1 MTVLSRK
8 KILFGALVL
17 VLLTVVVWMST
28 RRTTDVFGAVET
40 VTVKPGEFGVEVFAV
55 GEIDSEKSITISSG
69 LREDGKIVF
78 LIDDGSRVAK
88 GDILV
93 RFDPSPFEQVVDEL
107 TAKMNEWN
115 ALVAAQQQSLEW
127 EKIQAERE
135 IQTAEYDLEVAEL
148 ELQKK
153 EKGDGP
159 LELSRLQSI
168 MLEENKKFEDMT
180 GYIKDLEDLEKKGY
194 SNPLEIEQAK
204 EKVKK
209 LKDASDAATR
219 QFEAFKDYI
228 LPTQIRT
235 AKAKVEKSKMIIEQT
250 RKAAGFQIGKAIAEL
265 DKSKQEFTTYSQ
277 FLEEAKAELEKTVIR
292 APQPGLVVLKEA
304 FRDAEMRK
312 PRVGDTVIQNQP
324 ILFLPDIS
332 SMMAKVLIREV
343 DLHKVD
349 VGKPS
354 EIRVDAYPDLVM
366 GGKVSFIGI
375 LAERRREV
383 SGGEKYFKVN
393 VSIYESDPRLRPG
406 MTARVRITAMEKTAK
421 ALTVPV
427 HAVFEEDGRFFC
439 YSAGPRGIERREV
452 AVGAQSEDLVQIVDG
467 IDPGAHICLSR
478 PPQRIVRKT
487 KYLEPARKANRP

>member
-1 MTVLSRK
+1 MTSRTLK
-8 KILFGALVL
+8 RILIGALAVG
-17 VLLTVVVWMST
+17 LLTLVVWLNS
-28 RRTTDVFGAVET
+28 RRTTDAFGAVET

-69 LREDGKIVF
+69 LKEEGKIVF
-78 LIDDGSRVAK
+78 LIDDGSRVEE
-88 GDILV
+88 GDVLV
-93 RFDPSPFEQVVDEL
+93 RLDPTPFEQIVAEFTSKV
-107 TAKMNEWN
+107 NEWN

-127 EKIQAERE
+127 EKIQADRE
-135 IQTAEYDLEVAEL
+135 VLTAAYELEVAEL

-168 MLEENKKFEDMT
+168 MLEENKKFEDMD
-180 GYIKDLEDLEKKGY
+180 GYIKDLVELEKKGY

-204 EKVKK
+204 ERVKK

-219 QFEAFKDYI
+219 QFDAFREYI

-265 DKSKQEFTTYSQ
+265 DKSKQEFTAFSQ
-277 FLEEAKAELEKTVIR
+277 LLEEARNELEKTVIR

-304 FRDAEMRK
+304 FRDGEMRK
-312 PRVGDTVIQNQP
+312 PRVGDSVIQNQP
-324 ILFLPDIS
+324 ILFLPDIT
-332 SMMAKVLIREV
+332 SMMARVLIREV

-354 EIRVDAYPDLVM
+354 EIRVDAYPELVM
-366 GGKVSFIGI
+366 EGKVSFIGI

-393 VSIYESDPRLRPG
+393 VSIRESDARLRPG
-406 MTARVRITAMEKTAK
+406 MTARVRITAMEKAAR

-427 HAVFEEDGRFFC
+427 HAVFEEEGRLFC
-439 YSAGPRGIERREV
+439 YAAGPRGIERREV
-452 AVGAQSEDLVQIVDG
+452 AVGAQSEELVQIVGG
-467 IDPGAHICLSR
+467 IEAGDFVCLSR

-487 KYLEPARKANRP
+487 KYLEPVRKAH

>member
-1 MTVLSRK
+1 MTTVNRK
-8 KILFGALVL
+8 RIFYGALAV
-17 VLLTVVVWMST
+17 VLLTVVVWLNS
-28 RRTTDVFGAVET
+28 RRTTDSLGAVET
-40 VTVKPGEFGVEVFAV
+40 VMVKPGDFGVEVFAV

-69 LREDGKIVF
+69 LKEEGKIVS
-78 LIDDGSRVAK
+78 LIDDGSRVAE
-88 GDILV
+88 GDVLV
-93 RFDPSPFEQVVDEL
+93 RLDPTPFEQTVDEF
-107 TAKMNEWN
+107 TSKVNEWN

-127 EKIQAERE
+127 EKIQADRE
-135 IQTAEYDLEVAEL
+135 ILTAAYELEVAEL

-168 MLEENKKFEDMT
+168 MLEENKKFEDME
-180 GYIKDLEDLEKKGY
+180 GYIKDLEELEKKGY

-219 QFEAFKDYI
+219 QFDAFRDYI

-265 DKSKQEFTTYSQ
+265 DKSRQEFTTFSQ
-277 FLEEAKAELEKTVIR
+277 LLEEARAELEKTVIR

-312 PRVGDTVIQNQP
+312 PRVGDSVIQNQP
-324 ILFLPDIS
+324 ILFLPDITA
-332 SMMAKVLIREV
+332 MMARVLIREV

-354 EIRVDAYPDLVM
+354 EIRVDAYPELVM
-366 GGKVSFIGI
+366 GGRVSFIGI

-393 VSIYESDPRLRPG
+393 VSILESDARLRPG
-406 MTARVRITAMEKTAK
+406 MTARVRITAMEKTAR

-452 AVGAQSEDLVQIVDG
+452 AVGAQSEDLVQIVGG
-467 IDPGAHICLSR
+467 IEAGDFVCLSR

-487 KYLEPARKANRP
+487 KYLEPVRKAN